1 MKYNRKI
8 NFLTGIMALCVAA
21 FSWPCVAFGK
31 EGKASAETDQTNIRA
46 ARFAGSFYPE
56 NKEKLREYIRKMTS
70 GVSHESEGK
79 ICGAVAPHAGYVYSG
94 SVAAHTHKM
103 LAKADFDTIIIIGHD
118 TFQNVAALI
127 APHDY
132 FETPLGK
139 APVDTNMA
147 QRLVNAHKDIVF
159 SASAYARDHTIE
171 VQLPFL
177 QELKKDFKIV
187 PVLFGTP
194 SKENIETL
202 ADAIMKVSVNRNTLT
217 LASTDLSHY
226 PPHKTASVVDKSTIK
241 AMESLDVE
249 KLLLHLSKQERKPY
263 PGLQTAMCARG
274 GVCAA
279 MRVARKKGA
288 DRTQFLQYATSGDSP
303 ERGSK
308 SVVGYCS
315 VLFVSARQNPET
327 EKGD

>member
-1 MKYNRKI
+1 M
-8 NFLTGIMALCVAA
+8 LLGVAT
-21 FSWPCVAFGK
+21 FSLPCVVYGK
-31 EGKASAETDQTNIRA
+31 EGKASVEADQTNIRA
-46 ARFAGSFYPE
+46 ARFAGSFYPG
-56 NKEKLREYIRKMTS
+56 NKEKLRDKIQKMAA
-70 GVSHESEGK
+70 GVSHESAGK

-103 LAKADFDTIIIIGHD
+103 LAKADFDTVIIIGHD
-118 TFQNVAALI
+118 TFQNVVALI

-139 APVDTNMA
+139 TPVDTKLA
-147 QRLVNAHKDIVF
+147 QRLVNADKDIVF

-177 QELKKDFKIV
+177 QALKKDFKIV

-194 SKENIETL
+194 SQENIEIL
-202 ADAIMKVSVNRNTLT
+202 ADAIVEASGNKKTLT

-226 PPHKTASVVDKSTIK
+226 PSHKTASVVDKSTIK
-241 AMESLDVE
+241 AMQSLNVE
-249 KLLLHLSKQERKPY
+249 KLLLHLRKQERKPY

-279 MRVARKKGA
+279 MNVARKKGA
-288 DRTQFLQYATSGDSP
+288 NRIQFLQYANSGDSP
-303 ERGSK
+303 KRGSK

-315 VLFVSARQNPET
+315 VLFVSARQDPET